1 MNSAK
6 NWILV
11 NKQVH
16 NLASYPDVV
25 QFEMGVASG
34 TNALVYTVTQFSS
47 NYLYSHVLSIDEE
60 KRDSY
65 YHYPACVVRLTDT
78 DTVRSLWSTFVQQG
92 WDRLVG
98 NSCAEEVLAREALA
112 ARWYRA
118 ALIEKTAIT
127 TSGVFSGKYEHSVFT
142 GTPQELLCDPLSC
155 LYFPSKYPDPLKTVF
170 HPVTNMPYIPMSV
183 VMQKQKA
190 ATP

>member
-11 NKQVH
+11 NKQVQ

-25 QFEMGVASG
+25 HFEMGVAPG
-34 TNALVYTVTQFSS
+34 TNALVYTVTQFAS

-78 DTVRSLWSTFVQQG
+78 EIVRCLWSTFVQQG
-92 WDRLVG
+92 WERMVN

-118 ALIEKTAIT
+118 ALLEKTAIT
-127 TSGVFSGKYEHSVFT
+127 TSGVFSGRYEHSVFT
-142 GTPQELLCDPLSC
+142 GTPQELRCDPLSC
-155 LYFPSKYPDPLKTVF
+155 LYFPNKYPDPLTTAI
-170 HPVTNMPYIPMSV
+170 HPVTNMPYVPV
-183 VMQKQKA
+183 RVATQKTTA